1 MQSSS
6 NNSIGLKARWRHI
19 TSKNDF
25 IYQPPNLISY
35 DKRFKRLMRAAWIL
49 IVKTS
54 REGINP
60 NINPDNINNSFPK
73 SLNIDITEYLQPGL
87 YAIINEKAKRAYIG
101 HSNITLKRFPSH
113 IVTLNMETPKHTAL
127 FNQDW
132 KKYGRNGF
140 TFLILEIGP
149 EWDDKRK
156 RQEREQLYM
165 NYYLHKKKYELYNNL
180 LSLSQGVKH
189 SLMEDAKNL
198 KPKDIDI
205 SYLCCQPGIYVIQN
219 KKTETKYTG
228 QAKFLASRLYDHIEW
243 FGENK
248 RITKKTSF
256 FQREL
261 KSDGIKGFYFW
272 IYHYGPIFQDYYYR
286 KNIELE
292 YIHRYI
298 DNCYNSFIEVDG
310 KLESMNKKTRDMP
323 VYHKDERIKTMKEAI
338 KIHKFSHDRELRFI
352 LDNPKDNTFCY
363 SRSFGRNS
371 FTKKVK
377 LIVFNREKIFFNESL
392 ASVET
397 NVYSKTIQRRC
408 SGETRSQ
415 KKGKEYK
422 FLIDLS
428 YNEKLKIPQ
437 LVTQVIREARLT
449 IDIPLDINNSI
460 DAEILQNQSPTYT
473 NSPDN
478 ELTINDI
485 NQEDLIESFYLLK
498 NRVIFLAGI
507 QVEKNKKLL
516 PEEISLGEEIAAEMS
531 SYYGQSWLGESELDN
546 ELEF

>member
-1 MQSSS
+1 
-6 NNSIGLKARWRHI
+6 
-19 TSKNDF
+19 
-25 IYQPPNLISY
+25 
-35 DKRFKRLMRAAWIL
+35 
-49 IVKTS
+49 
-54 REGINP
+54 
-60 NINPDNINNSFPK
+60 
-73 SLNIDITEYLQPGL
+73 
-87 YAIINEKAKRAYIG
+87 
-101 HSNITLKRFPSH
+101 
-113 IVTLNMETPKHTAL
+113 
-127 FNQDW
+127 
-132 KKYGRNGF
+132 
-140 TFLILEIGP
+140 
-149 EWDDKRK
+149 
-156 RQEREQLYM
+156 
-165 NYYLHKKKYELYNNL
+165 
-180 LSLSQGVKH
+180 
-189 SLMEDAKNL
+189 
-198 KPKDIDI
+198 
-205 SYLCCQPGIYVIQN
+205 
-219 KKTETKYTG
+219 
-228 QAKFLASRLYDHIEW
+228 
-243 FGENK
+243 
-248 RITKKTSF
+248 
-256 FQREL
+256 
-261 KSDGIKGFYFW
+261 
-272 IYHYGPIFQDYYYR
+272 
-286 KNIELE
+286 
-292 YIHRYI
+292 
-298 DNCYNSFIEVDG
+298 
-310 KLESMNKKTRDMP
+310 MP